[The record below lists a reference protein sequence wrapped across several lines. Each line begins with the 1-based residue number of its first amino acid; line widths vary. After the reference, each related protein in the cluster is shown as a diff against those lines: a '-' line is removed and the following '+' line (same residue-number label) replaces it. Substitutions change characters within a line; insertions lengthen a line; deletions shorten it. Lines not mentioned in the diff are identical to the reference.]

1 MKAWLGIACLTMV
14 LGACSG
20 NATDSASV
28 GPDNVSRGNDVSTT
42 NVETLNT
49 NSGPSSNESSVNR
62 PGVEKRRR
70 PQDTGVTSTSPAP
83 LDFRPGPE
91 NSQTA
96 TTMNE
101 QGQPVEVRVF
111 KDNAQLDRVEAVWLG
126 ANQMLLRITHRNG
139 QTREVR
145 TDRIKNLSSA
155 PAELLIELAGGSK

>member
-14 LGACSG
+14 LGACSD
-20 NATDSASV
+20 NAASSSSAGVVSQSNADSTS
-28 GPDNVSRGNDVSTT
+28 
-42 NVETLNT
+42 NVETVNA
-49 NSGPSSNESSVNR
+49 NSAPPNESSVNR

-126 ANQMLLRITHRNG
+126 ANQMLLRITLRNG